1 MEAKKT
7 STAKE
12 KLKHLPYNLLIYSPN
27 FGLYMLITS
36 MLKIDIYIS
45 LLISF
50 YLYFSNVANNC
61 DKDYLEERIKKLE
74 DKK

>member
-12 KLKHLPYNLLIYSPN
+12 KLKHLPYYLFIGLLI
-27 FGLYMLITS
+27 FGMCMLFTS
-36 MLKIDIYIS
+36 MLELDIYIS

-50 YLYFSNVANNC
+50 YLYFS
-61 DKDYLEERIKKLE
+61 LEERIKKLE